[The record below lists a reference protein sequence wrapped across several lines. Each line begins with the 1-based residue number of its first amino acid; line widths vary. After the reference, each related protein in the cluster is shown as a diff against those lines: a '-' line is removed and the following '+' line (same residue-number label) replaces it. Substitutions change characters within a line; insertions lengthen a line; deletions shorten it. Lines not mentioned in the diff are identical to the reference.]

1 MNFFKNNIKK
11 FAVAC
16 GLGMA
21 SLASFAEGA
30 GSTYDF
36 SKVTTE
42 LGSVKDGIEA
52 WMGNAFPIIMGVA
65 GIFLVIWLARIALRA
80 LKSLG
85 SAGK

>member
-1 MNFFKNNIKK
+1 MNFKKNIKK

-16 GLGMA
+16 GLGFA

-30 GSTYDF
+30 AASYDF

-42 LGSVKDGIEA
+42 LSSMKSGIES